1 MRTWVWLLVGL
12 LLLSGCGSQ
21 ETPGVPPPPEGTL
34 RIATATRA
42 GVYYP
47 VGEAMATLWGRQ
59 ILDNKPA
66 VLLTAGSPENIQLLL
81 KREAEV
87 AFAQSGVVYAAA
99 TKPGSS
105 LRETMRGL
113 THLYPN
119 VMQMVVRS
127 DSAITDPS
135 GLRGK
140 RFVPGAVGSATLIN
154 AEELLALYG
163 LTLADMKVQHMGYGE
178 AAAALVEGRV
188 DAALIAGGLP
198 TEAVTSMLE
207 AGEARLLPLEP
218 PAVVRRYP
226 WYYPYT
232 IPRGTYPGQEGDV
245 RTVAVANILIARA
258 DMEEELAYQLVRS
271 LYEGRAELLRAHP
284 AAELK
289 IDHALRGITGV
300 LPLHPGAVRYFQEVG
315 VLP

>member
-59 ILDNKPA
+59 IPDAKPA

-87 AFAQSGVVYAAA
+87 AFAQSGVVYGEA
-99 TKPGSS
+99 TEPGSS
-105 LRETMRGL
+105 LRETLRGL

-119 VMQMVVRS
+119 VMQLVVRT
-127 DSAITDPS
+127 DSGITDPA
-135 GLRGK
+135 GLKGK
-140 RFVPGAVGSATLIN
+140 RFVPGAIGSATLIN

-163 LTLADMKVQHMGYGE
+163 LTLSDMEVQHMGYAE
-178 AAAALVEGRV
+178 AAEALVSGKV

-198 TEAVTSMLE
+198 TEAVRSMLE
-207 AGEARLLPLEP
+207 AGTARLLNLEP

-226 WYYPYT
+226 WYYPYA
-232 IPRGTYPGQEGDV
+232 IPQGTYPGQREDV

-271 LYEGRAELLRAHP
+271 LYEGRGELLRAHP
-284 AAELK
+284 AADIK
-289 IDHALRGITGV
+289 IEHALRGITGV
-300 LPLHPGAVRYFQEVG
+300 LPLHPGAARYFKKVG